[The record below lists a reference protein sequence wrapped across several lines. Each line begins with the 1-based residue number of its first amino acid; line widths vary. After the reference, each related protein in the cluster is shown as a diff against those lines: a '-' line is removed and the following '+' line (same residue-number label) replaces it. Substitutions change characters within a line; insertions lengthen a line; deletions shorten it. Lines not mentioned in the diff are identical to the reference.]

1 MSNANFSYILAT
13 CISWPE
19 QILPINFLNY
29 KNTCMYKTIGLY
41 IQEKKNIKYNTY
53 YLEPMLSIYILA
65 YKLILFKNLKIG
77 SPATFVEKLDKF
89 WTL

>member
-1 MSNANFSYILAT
+1 
-13 CISWPE
+13 
-19 QILPINFLNY
+19 
-29 KNTCMYKTIGLY
+29 MYKTIGLY